1 MSVTTTRQSMPV
13 TQVLQPQN
21 FEQLVT
27 FANMAAKT
35 SMVPTAFRGKPEDIM
50 ITVQFGS
57 ELGLSPMQS
66 LQSVACIN
74 GKPALWGDAVIGLC
88 QQSPLC
94 EDIIETMEGEGD
106 ARKAVCVA
114 KRFGK
119 TAVKVE
125 FSISDA
131 KKAGLWGKQGPWTQY
146 AERMLK
152 MRARGFALRD
162 AFPDLLKGLK
172 TVEELNDYPTK
183 PDLYAGTTIDAK
195 AEPTH
200 RAAPATDIPSL
211 DDDDPMRTRVDRLI
225 VTLAAC
231 SSEMRVVAYEAKAK
245 ALLADIDAA
254 DRDDLKE
261 MAVSAL
267 AAARARF
274 EPSTETTYADEWAP
288 A

>member
-1 MSVTTTRQSMPV
+1 MSVTTTRQAAPV
-13 TQVLQPQN
+13 MQVLQPQN

-27 FANMAAKT
+27 FASMAAKT
-35 SMVPTAFRGKPEDIM
+35 SMVPAAFRGKPEDIM

-94 EDIIETMEGEGD
+94 EDIIETMEGDGD
-106 ARKAVCVA
+106 SRKAICVA
-114 KRFGK
+114 KRIGK

-125 FSISDA
+125 FSVADA
-131 KKAGLWGKQGPWTQY
+131 KKAGLWGKPGPWTQY

-172 TVEELNDYPTK
+172 TVEELNDYPVK
-183 PDLYAGTTIDAK
+183 SDPYAGTTIDAR
-195 AEPTH
+195 AETTP
-200 RAAPATDIPSL
+200 PASAVIPDL
-211 DDDDPMRTRVDRLI
+211 DGADVLRDRVDRL
-225 VTLAAC
+225 VQVLAAC
-231 SSEMRVVAYEAKAK
+231 SSDIKFVAYSTKARS
-245 ALLADIDAA
+245 LLADIDAA
-254 DRDDLKE
+254 DRTDLKE
-261 MAVSAL
+261 IAL
-267 AAARARF
+267 DALDAARARF
-274 EPSTETTYADEWAP
+274 EPPAEDTEGNV
-288 A
+288 